1 MRRVI
6 RGFACA
12 VATAALMF
20 APEGILARAG
30 EKETTRQ
37 DGVKAHSGAMVLD
50 LGSGVKM
57 ELVSIRPGS
66 FIMGDDR
73 SGDDERPAHKVAITK
88 PFYLGR
94 YEVTQEQWQALMG
107 SNPSAFHGPKNPVEN
122 VSPVDCQAFVKK
134 LNEKFGGRGAQ
145 FSLPT
150 EAQWEYACR
159 AGSSSKYCFGD
170 DERRLGEYA

>member
-66 FIMGDDR
+66 FIMGDDKG
-73 SGDDERPAHKVAITK
+73 GDDERPRPQGHDHQTVLPRQVRGDPGTVA
-88 PFYLGR
+88 
-94 YEVTQEQWQALMG
+94 
-107 SNPSAFHGPKNPVEN
+107 
-122 VSPVDCQAFVKK
+122 
-134 LNEKFGGRGAQ
+134 
-145 FSLPT
+145 
-150 EAQWEYACR
+150 
-159 AGSSSKYCFGD
+159 
-170 DERRLGEYA
+170 RR